1 MAWISWDKLCAP
13 KACGGMGFKQLK
25 EFNLAMYAKQGWR
38 LQTGVDSLLVRV
50 FKAKYFPNSDFKSAS
65 LGSNPS
71 YAWRSLMAAQVVV
84 KEGSRWQVGNGR
96 STRIWKDK
104 WFPSPSTYR
113 VISPI
118 SILPQDARVESL
130 IDRENGVWKNEL
142 VRQVFLPHETDT
154 ICGIVLSASQPV
166 DKQVWAPTT
175 NGIFNARSAYKIAKE
190 MGMRADTGALS
201 DGSRMRCFWKHLWR
215 CNVPHKVRHLIWRAC
230 RDILPTKANL
240 VARKVLLD
248 SCCEE

>member
-104 WFPSPSTYR
+104 WLPSPSTYR
-113 VISPI
+113 VVSPI

-130 IDRENGVWKNEL
+130 IDGENGVWKNEL

-154 ICGIVLSASQPV
+154 ICGIVLSASQPA

-175 NGIFNARSAYKIAKE
+175 NGIFSARSAYKIAKE
-190 MGMRADTGALS
+190 MGMRADTGTLS

-215 CNVPHKVRHLIWRAC
+215 RNVPHKVRHLFWRAC
-230 RDILPTKANL
+230 KDILPTKANL
-240 VARKVLLD
+240 VA
-248 SCCEE
+248 